1 MVLFDFSN
9 VNLGHR
15 VCIDGE
21 IFPFPKIIENAV
33 SNTSSIFEAII
44 NNESSEIFVVNYP
57 GSYTGIRKS
66 ISILKAF
73 EFLKIKNIYSINL
86 IRDFGGLFS
95 SKVFFKENHIIHFF
109 NRDNGESITLNP
121 ISKLDYFLENAL
133 GNIPN
138 NNGEYINFDILEI
151 YNNLPK
157 IPRIPMHQ
165 EYFDFFALN

>member
-9 VNLGHR
+9 VNLCHR

-21 IFPFPKIIENAV
+21 IFPFPRIIEEA
-33 SNTSSIFEAII
+33 SGIFEAII
-44 NNESSEIFVVNYP
+44 NHESSEIFVVNYP

-86 IRDFGGLFS
+86 VRDFGGLFS

-109 NRDNGESITLNP
+109 DRDNGENITLNP
-121 ISKLDYFLENAL
+121 ISKLDYFLKNAI
-133 GNIPN
+133 GNVPN
-138 NNGEYINFDILEI
+138 NNNEYINFDILEI
-151 YNNLPK
+151 LG
-157 IPRIPMHQ
+157 ILGR
-165 EYFDFFALN
+165 FL